1 VRTEVRRMSGR
12 SSRIAVMVEEVV
24 PPALPRQCHR
34 YVSLPVSEIHVSFH
48 QGLCKTQNEAPL
60 VQTISFLTW
69 VLFAACTV
77 HSHKIDI
84 HAKRREHES

>member
-1 VRTEVRRMSGR
+1 MSGR

-60 VQTISFLTW
+60 VQTISFFFDLGIVCCMYST
-69 VLFAACTV
+69 
-77 HSHKIDI
+77 
-84 HAKRREHES
+84 